1 MEKITEKNLF
11 ALVNQREQRFV
22 CLIDD
27 RFFYIERGH
36 IYRFES
42 HHNMKLLDCFDDFE
56 AGKIAETLLINELQQ
71 TLIKQIQYDWLTD
84 VMKETFFEQ
93 AYKKQTD
100 LLIFTL

>member
-1 MEKITEKNLF
+1 MKKITEKNLLT
-11 ALVNQREQRFV
+11 LVDQREQRFV

-42 HHNMKLLDCFDDFE
+42 HHNMKLLDCFDEFE
-56 AGKIAETLLINELQQ
+56 AGNVPETVLIKELQQ

-84 VMKETFFEQ
+84 VMKETFFDQ
-93 AYKKQTD
+93 AHRFSD
-100 LLIFTL
+100 MLIVFFL